1 MSLVIL
7 VPMLGRPHTV
17 APLLASIRDATPDAQ
32 VLFAL
37 TPDDDAVIQAVVEA
51 VGNDVGPSDFYGVDR
66 EPRGDYARKINVGI
80 RHTTEDHI
88 FTGACDLKFRPGW
101 YEAAVAR
108 LTEGIGV
115 VGTNDLSPRAAAT
128 HFLVTRSYVEQFG
141 TIDEP
146 GKFFHEGYPHE
157 WVDDEAIGTAQY
169 RKAYAYADDSI
180 VEHMHP
186 AWGKADW
193 DDTYRR
199 MGQRMRDGQTL
210 FNRRRSLWT

>member
-1 MSLVIL
+1 MTRECNANAEPNGSH
-7 VPMLGRPHTV
+7 PW
-17 APLLASIRDATPDAQ
+17 AS
-32 VLFAL
+32 
-37 TPDDDAVIQAVVEA
+37 
-51 VGNDVGPSDFYGVDR
+51 PS
-66 EPRGDYARKINVGI
+66 PPCNS
-80 RHTTEDHI
+80 TN
-88 FTGACDLKFRPGW
+88 TGGSPG
-101 YEAAVAR
+101 
-108 LTEGIGV
+108 GGFH
-115 VGTNDLSPRAAAT
+115 PRAAAT